1 MYAHYITVNYPLKG
15 EMADVTVN
23 FSIPMDEIPN
33 GNNILALLMGGS
45 LGDQKAAANRL
56 IVTDAKVA
64 PVADVYDGDERSP
77 DIPEPEAEG
86 ISDTQLLNSVAS
98 AAERVGPDN
107 VKALVKEF
115 AVGRG
120 RPTVK
125 NIPADKRSEF
135 IGKLKDMMVCEGYGV
150 SGEGEAEVDMRN
162 TTAAKATSGSRRRRG

>member
-45 LGDQKAAANRL
+45 FKDQKAAANRL
-56 IVTDAKVA
+56 TPAEPEAA
-64 PVADVYDGDERSP
+64 PVAEAVDPVVKEYV
-77 DIPEPEAEG
+77 EAEG

-98 AAERVGPDN
+98 AAERVGPDS

-125 NIPADKRSEF
+125 NIPIAERSR
-135 IGKLKDMMVCEGYGV
+135 VY
-150 SGEGEAEVDMRN
+150 R
-162 TTAAKATSGSRRRRG
+162 GSSRT